1 MAVEIFTYKGQDV
14 ANEVIAKFGDI
25 GQVQLTNAMLLTW
38 INNGQRKM
46 TGEIPFIEG
55 SASTAE
61 IAGQAAYDFAALFST
76 QRIQDIQSVLFE
88 GAPLNILPW
97 SQFQPLAQA
106 NVLQSGILDG
116 SQKSGAFWGS
126 VLTIYPTPTA
136 SVANAI
142 TAYFHQYPA
151 DLTSLA
157 NILTVPDRFY
167 NGLVEYVLA
176 QAFVMNENW
185 QTAQEFMSNH
195 EASMQRQMGT
205 GQDTPSD
212 FYSGVTLDP
221 FDNDAVY

>member
-1 MAVEIFTYKGQDV
+1 MAVELFTYKGQDV

-25 GQVQLTNAMLLTW
+25 GMVQITTAMLLTW

-61 IAGQAAYDFAALFST
+61 IAGQAAYDFSALFASS
-76 QRIQDIQSVLFE
+76 RIQDVQSVLLE

-106 NVLQSGILDG
+106 NVLQSGMVQG
-116 SQKSGAFWGS
+116 QQSSASFWGS
-126 VLTIYPTPTA
+126 VLTIYPTPT
-136 SVANAI
+136 STLANGI

-151 DLTSLA
+151 DLAALA
-157 NILTVPDRFY
+157 NNLTVPDRFY

-176 QAFVMNENW
+176 QAFVLNENW
-185 QTAQEFMSNH
+185 TTAEQLLANH
-195 EASMQRQMGT
+195 ESSMQRQMGT

>member
-1 MAVEIFTYKGQDV
+1 VAVEIFTYKGQDV

-25 GQVQLTNAMLLTW
+25 GMVQITTTMLLTW

-61 IAGQAAYDFAALFST
+61 IAGQAAYDFSALFAAN
-76 QRIQDIQSVLFE
+76 RIQDVQSVLLE
-88 GAPLNILPW
+88 GKPLNILPW
-97 SQFQPLAQA
+97 AQFQPLAQA
-106 NVLQSGILDG
+106 NVLQSGVI
-116 SQKSGAFWGS
+116 SGQQSSAAFWGS
-126 VLTIYPTPTA
+126 VLTIYPTPTNT
-136 SVANAI
+136 VANGI

-157 NILTVPDRFY
+157 NQLTVPDRFY

-176 QAFVMNENW
+176 QAFILNENLP
-185 QTAQEFMSNH
+185 TAAQLLSNH
-195 EASMQRQMGT
+195 EASMQRQMGN
-205 GQDTPSD
+205 GQNTPTD
-212 FYSGVTLDP
+212 FYTGVTMDP